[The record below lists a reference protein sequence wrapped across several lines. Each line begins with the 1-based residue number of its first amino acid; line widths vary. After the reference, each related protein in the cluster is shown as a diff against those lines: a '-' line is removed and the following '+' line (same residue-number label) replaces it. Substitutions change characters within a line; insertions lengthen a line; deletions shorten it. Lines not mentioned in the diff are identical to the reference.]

1 MLEKILEK
9 YRAAISYSRDLEP
22 SPPVLADELYHC
34 TIWEAY
40 THTHTHTYI
49 TLKSRDITLPA
60 KVCLV
65 KAMFFPVVMYARKSY
80 TIKKAEH
87 QRIHPFKL

>member
-40 THTHTHTYI
+40 THTHTHTHYPW
-49 TLKSRDITLPA
+49 KDIQEIANSSCWEQGLGVSGCKIEVRKHFPCLILP
-60 KVCLV
+60 
-65 KAMFFPVVMYARKSY
+65 
-80 TIKKAEH
+80 I
-87 QRIHPFKL
+87 